1 MNLPEWQLKLKD
13 SLTAFT
19 TSREKIEGV
28 MDIKTPHI
36 PKRLF
41 KCRGVTK
48 HAMNNLIEKTLF
60 CASPDTFNDPYEC
73 ALQANLSPDIDFED
87 LFAQAEVELDSLQFE
102 ELQSVV
108 KTHFEKMS
116 NEVSASFR
124 TQMMGIYKICSLSER
139 IDSILMWSHYADD
152 HKGFAMEY
160 DFHELPRRERL
171 VRSLWPVLYDSEMLD
186 VSHLINSD
194 ARPDDFNNLF
204 GIAAA
209 IQKTEDWQYEKEW
222 RLITHDTAP
231 LNVPA
236 PLKAIYIGARAA
248 RKDKDA
254 LIAAANFAGVPVF
267 QMRLAERRFAMT
279 YDPA

>member
-1 MNLPEWQLKLKD
+1 MIVPDWQLKLKE
-13 SLTAFT
+13 SLTSLT
-19 TSREKIEGV
+19 TSREKIEGM

-41 KCRGVTK
+41 KCRGFTK
-48 HAMNNLIEKTLF
+48 YAITNLIEKTLF

-73 ALQANLSPDIDFED
+73 ALQANFYFGND
-87 LFAQAEVELDSLQFE
+87 LDDLLAQAAGELDSLQLE
-102 ELQSVV
+102 ALKSVV
-108 KTHFEKMS
+108 ESRYEKMS
-116 NEVSASFR
+116 NEVSLAFR
-124 TQMMGIYKICSLSER
+124 SKMMGVYKICSLSER
-139 IDSILMWSHYADD
+139 IDSILMWSHYAVD

-160 DFHELPRRERL
+160 DFHELSRRDNL
-171 VRSLWPVLYDSEMLD
+171 VRSLWPVLYNSEMLD
-186 VSHLINSD
+186 VSHLIASED
-194 ARPDDFNNLF
+194 RPDDFNNLF

-209 IQKTEDWQYEKEW
+209 IHKTEDWQYEKEW
-222 RLITHDTAP
+222 RLIIHSNDA

-236 PLKAIYIGARAA
+236 PLKAVYIGAKAA
-248 RKDKDA
+248 DKDRAA